1 MIFKRPQQIHWILLL
16 FTTLLCLLSIYNL
29 EGTTGPHI
37 YNMHWQQL
45 RWIGF
50 AVPFLFIFACL
61 DSHFLRRLAPLVYFM
76 MNALLIL
83 VLLIGKVVNGSR
95 RWIDLGFFNFQPSE
109 LAKLGMIITLAAWFQ
124 RYPKPQYS
132 FSDICQLGMII
143 GFPMG
148 LVFLEPDLGHTLM
161 LLLIAL
167 TMFLLESFDR
177 KSIFGIILSSICISP
192 LLWTF
197 VLKRYQKERILTL
210 IDGKVDKLGAGWH
223 SHQAEVSVGAG
234 GIFGQGKGMGT
245 QVAGGFLPENHTD
258 FVFAKL
264 AEEYGLLGTTVT
276 LLLYSGL
283 ILSILYTASTARDRF
298 GRHLALGIAGFIFW
312 HIIMNI
318 GMVLNLLPVT
328 GVTLP
333 ILSYGGTS
341 LVTVFIA
348 LGLVLANHGQRKVF
362 EY

>member
-1 MIFKRPQQIHWILLL
+1 MFRRPQQVHWTLLL
-16 FTTLLCLLSIYNL
+16 FTFLLCALSVFNL

-37 YNMHWQQL
+37 KNMHLQQL
-45 RWIGF
+45 KWIGF
-50 AVPFLFIFACL
+50 ALPFLFVVSCI
-61 DSHFLRRLAPLVYFM
+61 DIHFLRRLAPLIYCC
-76 MNALLIL
+76 MNGLLIL

-95 RWIDLGFFNFQPSE
+95 RWIDLGAFNFQPSE
-109 LAKLGMIITLAAWFQ
+109 LAKIGLIITLAAWFQ
-124 RYPKPQYS
+124 RYPKPTYM
-132 FSDICQLGMII
+132 FSDICVLGLII
-143 GFPMG
+143 GIPMS

-161 LLLIAL
+161 LMLIAL
-167 TMFLLESFDR
+167 SMFLIERFDK
-177 KSIFGIILSSICISP
+177 KSIIGIGIGTILISP
-192 LLWTF
+192 ILWIF

-223 SHQAEVSVGAG
+223 SHQAEVSIGAG

-264 AEEYGLLGTTVT
+264 AEEHGLFGASFT
-276 LLLYSGL
+276 LLLYVFL

-298 GRHLALGIAGFIFW
+298 GRHLALGMAGLFFW